1 MRTVVVFAF
10 ALAPL
15 LFALGCKS
23 EDQAVQIR
31 TENKQNLM
39 RLEDGMTREQV
50 MEIMGDKTVTVGMGK
65 SSVSVT
71 NPHSRKTITVD
82 GKEYEV
88 LYYYTDFQQADYPFK
103 KFKVLDADLTPVVF
117 EDGKLIGWGRDF
129 LTRKTG
135 M

>member
-1 MRTVVVFAF
+1 MKKVIVFSLALTPFLFAF
-10 ALAPL
+10 
-15 LFALGCKS
+15 GCKS

-39 RLEDGMTREQV
+39 KLTVGMTREEVMQV
-50 MEIMGDKTVTVGMGK
+50 MGDKTVTVGMGK

-71 NPHSRKTITVD
+71 NPYTRKTITTGD
-82 GKEYEV
+82 KEYEV
-88 LYYYTDFQQADYPFK
+88 FYYYTDFQQADYPFK

-117 EDGKLIGWGRDF
+117 ENGKLIGWGRDF
-129 LTRKTG
+129 LTRTTG